1 MESKIYGIEYIGYG
15 ACRKYCIKEVLPG
28 RGTQPVNGRSYNTPA
43 AARDAAAEMGIK
55 ITREGDFYSI
65 I

>member
-1 MESKIYGIEYIGYG
+1 MKIYGIEHIGYG
-15 ACRKYCIKEVLPG
+15 ACRKYAIKEIIPG
-28 RGTQPVNGRSYNTPA
+28 RGTKPVDGRRYNTPA
-43 AARDAAAEMGIK
+43 AAREAAEKKGIK